1 MDDPFLVVVAG
12 GGLKTCVVV
21 DALIRVREHRL
32 WHEYGPPKRDLVAV
46 YRPLNLPPEE
56 IDIIVAEAREQVGKG
71 PNLRLALKDMQLE

>member
-1 MDDPFLVVVAG
+1 
-12 GGLKTCVVV
+12 
-21 DALIRVREHRL
+21 
-32 WHEYGPPKRDLVAV
+32 LVAV